1 MSVNLVVDSN
11 LSATEQYVK
20 DASGNTSNLAIGTD
34 SKVGIGTTDPST
46 KLHLKA
52 STDPEIV
59 LRLDGNT
66 GSKVGEISLYAG
78 YGYIRLYDSGGANTV
93 HLSGGSGGGATGE
106 SFFMGHL
113 AVGLNNPAV
122 NDKLTVKSAGTTSS
136 YYGLKV
142 QDSNGN
148 NQLAVRSDGNVGI
161 GTTSPQSKL
170 DINGGLA
177 IGSYAGVNAAPSN
190 GLIAS
195 GNVGIGTNNPDSNDR
210 LTVLSAGYSAS
221 HFGLKIGD
229 LYGNIHLCVRSD
241 GKVGIGTTILG
252 MPLTVAGGASIS
264 GTLGV
269 VGASDEVVLK
279 AGNIGGNNRVGI
291 GTEDPREKLHIVGDI
306 RIDGTTSES
315 AGSIAK
321 YLRINI
327 SGTDYKIAIYNAT

>member
-78 YGYIRLYDSGGANTV
+78 YGYMRLYDSGGANTV
-93 HLSGGSGGGATGE
+93 HLAGGSGGGATGE

-136 YYGLKV
+136 YYGLKI
-142 QDSNGN
+142 QDSSGN

-161 GTTSPQSKL
+161 GTTSPAQKL
-170 DINGGLA
+170 DVNGNIKVNNKVFFIDNYTYIKYEADTFHFYNGGICVAKLTT
-177 IGSYAGVNAAPSN
+177 G
-190 GLIAS
+190 
-195 GNVGIGTNNPDSNDR
+195 GNLQI
-210 LTVLSAGYSAS
+210 
-221 HFGLKIGD
+221 K
-229 LYGNIHLCVRSD
+229 
-241 GKVGIGTTILG
+241 
-252 MPLTVAGGASIS
+252 
-264 GTLGV
+264 GTLTEN
-269 VGASDEVVLK
+269 ASL
-279 AGNIGGNNRVGI
+279 
-291 GTEDPREKLHIVGDI
+291 
-306 RIDGTTSES
+306 
-315 AGSIAK
+315 
-321 YLRINI
+321 
-327 SGTDYKIAIYNAT
+327 